1 MGDYFFL
8 LLERVVSFCFYIEE
22 TTMKV
27 YNLLKKAGVI
37 KIIENEGFDV
47 HIEQES
53 DGSYFAEFNQ
63 YTPAGEDWHFNL
75 FFNGTVGDFVS
86 SIKEYAFN
94 YEAGEDL
101 AMWIEAKNH
110 GSCSGIPSIEEL
122 YEDAKWKESTM
133 DQLYQKLW

>member
-1 MGDYFFL
+1 
-8 LLERVVSFCFYIEE
+8 
-22 TTMKV
+22 MKI
-27 YNLLKKAGVI
+27 YNKLKKSGI
-37 KIIENEGFDV
+37 LETIENEGFNV

-133 DQLYQKLW
+133 NQLYQKLW